1 MGCGSVRTVKAVI
14 LAAGSATRLRPL
26 TEHLPKCLLEVAG
39 RPILRRLLDHLSA
52 LGITE
57 VTLVLG
63 YLGSTIREA
72 VATWSPAV
80 RVRFVDNTEFAS
92 TNNGYS
98 TLLAAE
104 AASGHEFVLLD
115 ADIVC
120 EREVIARVL
129 QHPIPD
135 CLGVRPST
143 TLGLEE
149 MKIVLDARGCVR
161 ECAKTV
167 DPKTAIGE
175 SIGIN
180 RFSAAASSRFFA
192 ALHDRV
198 RVKGLVNEYNDAA
211 VMQMIETQGYEL
223 WPVDLGAL
231 YCAEIDTPADL
242 AEVDARVRT
251 MTTC

>member
-1 MGCGSVRTVKAVI
+1 MKAVI

-39 RPILRRLLDHLSA
+39 RPILRRLLDHLAA
-52 LGITE
+52 LGVTE
-57 VTLVLG
+57 VTIVLG
-63 YLGSTIREA
+63 YLGSKIRDA
-72 VATWSPAV
+72 VQQWSPEI
-80 RVRFVDNTEFAS
+80 RVNFVDNAEYAS

-98 TLLAAE
+98 TLLAGP

-129 QHPIPD
+129 RHEIPD
-135 CLGVRPST
+135 CLGVRPSDS
-143 TLGLEE
+143 LGVEE
-149 MKIVLDARGCVR
+149 MKIVLDDKGRVR

-180 RFSAAASSRFFA
+180 RFSPAASTRFFA
-192 ALHDRV
+192 ALDERV
-198 RVKGLVNEYNDAA
+198 RGKGLVNEYNDSA
-211 VMQMIETQGYEL
+211 VQQMIDDQNYEL
-223 WPVDLGAL
+223 WPVDLGTL

-242 AEVDARVRT
+242 AEVDAKVRT

>member
-1 MGCGSVRTVKAVI
+1 MKAVI

-39 RPILRRLLDHLSA
+39 RPILRRLLDHLAA
-52 LGITE
+52 LGVTE
-57 VTLVLG
+57 VTIVLG
-63 YLGSTIREA
+63 YLGSKIRDA
-72 VATWSPAV
+72 VQQWSPEI
-80 RVRFVDNTEFAS
+80 RVNFVDNAEYAS

-98 TLLAAE
+98 TLLAGP

-129 QHPIPD
+129 RHEIPD
-135 CLGVRPST
+135 CLGVRPSDS
-143 TLGLEE
+143 LGVEE
-149 MKIVLDARGCVR
+149 MKIVLDDKGRVR

-180 RFSAAASSRFFA
+180 RFSPDASTRFFA
-192 ALHDRV
+192 ALEERV
-198 RVKGLVNEYNDAA
+198 RGKGLVNEYNDSA
-211 VMQMIETQGYEL
+211 VQQMIDDQNYEL
-223 WPVDLGAL
+223 WPVDLGTL

-242 AEVDARVRT
+242 AEVDAKVRT

>member
-1 MGCGSVRTVKAVI
+1 MKAVI

-39 RPILRRLLDHLSA
+39 RPILRRLLDHLAA
-52 LGITE
+52 LGVTE
-57 VTLVLG
+57 VTIVLG
-63 YLGSTIREA
+63 YLGSKIRDA
-72 VATWSPAV
+72 VQQWSPEI
-80 RVRFVDNTEFAS
+80 RVIFTDNAEYAS

-98 TLLAAE
+98 TLLAAP

-129 QHPIPD
+129 RHEIPD
-135 CLGVRPST
+135 CLGVRPSNS
-143 TLGLEE
+143 LGVEE
-149 MKIVLDARGCVR
+149 MKIVLDAKGRVR

-180 RFSAAASSRFFA
+180 RFSPAASTRFFA
-192 ALHDRV
+192 ALEERV
-198 RVKGLVNEYNDAA
+198 RGKGLVNEYNDSA
-211 VMQMIETQGYEL
+211 VQQMIDEQGYEL
-223 WPVDLGAL
+223 WPVDLGTL

-242 AEVDARVRT
+242 AEVDAKVRT

>member
-1 MGCGSVRTVKAVI
+1 MKAVI

-39 RPILRRLLDHLSA
+39 RPILRRLLDHLAA
-52 LGITE
+52 LGVTE
-57 VTLVLG
+57 VTIVLG
-63 YLGSTIREA
+63 YLGSKIRDA
-72 VATWSPAV
+72 VQQWSPEI
-80 RVRFVDNTEFAS
+80 RVNFVDNAEYAS

-98 TLLAAE
+98 TLLAGP

-129 QHPIPD
+129 RHEIPD
-135 CLGVRPST
+135 CLGVRPSDS
-143 TLGLEE
+143 LGVEE
-149 MKIVLDARGCVR
+149 MKIVLDDKGRVR

-180 RFSAAASSRFFA
+180 RFSPAASTRFFA
-192 ALHDRV
+192 ALEERV
-198 RVKGLVNEYNDAA
+198 RGKGLVNEYNDSA
-211 VMQMIETQGYEL
+211 VQQMIDDQNYEL
-223 WPVDLGAL
+223 WPVDLGTL

-242 AEVDARVRT
+242 AEVDAKVRT